1 MLPMKITKKYL
12 KFYKN
17 ISRLRQSYAKQP
29 ELLGEV
35 HYLSTKTVELITSV
49 NRLAK
54 YISA

>member
-1 MLPMKITKKYL
+1 MKLTKKYL

-17 ISRLRQSYAKQP
+17 ISRLRQSNAKQP

-35 HYLSTKTVELITSV
+35 HYLSAKTVELITSV
-49 NRLAK
+49 NRPAK

>member
-1 MLPMKITKKYL
+1 MKITKKYL

-35 HYLSTKTVELITSV
+35 HYLSTRQLSLLQV
-49 NRLAK
+49 
-54 YISA
+54 

>member
-1 MLPMKITKKYL
+1 MKLTKKYL

-17 ISRLRQSYAKQP
+17 ISRLRQSYAKQL

-35 HYLSTKTVELITSV
+35 HYLSTKTVELNTSV
-49 NRLAK
+49 NRPAK

>member
-1 MLPMKITKKYL
+1 MIPMKITKKYL

-35 HYLSTKTVELITSV
+35 HYLSTKTVELITGV